1 MKVTLLQSLGSYRKG
16 TTVNVNKAAARV
28 LARAGKVMLGE
39 VSAKPVAKTYARR
52 VEAPKSEGSQYES
65 KADLVRTA
73 HELGIRLDGSET
85 RADLMARI
93 ERHRRRYE
101 RRDMQASE

>member
-28 LARAGKVMLGE
+28 LARAGKVILGE
-39 VSAKPVAKTYARR
+39 TSAKPAAKTYARR
-52 VEAPKSEGSQYES
+52 VEAPKSESSQYES
-65 KADLVRTA
+65 KAELVHRA
-73 HELGIRLDGSET
+73 HQLGIRLDGSET
-85 RADLMARI
+85 RADLIDRI
-93 ERHRRRYE
+93 ERHQRRYE